1 MKFKEILD
9 KLKIKYNV
17 VVIDE
22 HTLTEKYNIRLSWL
36 GLINFIG
43 LLIIIVLTI
52 TSIILFA
59 TPIKNY
65 LPGFESARIHREVIE
80 QGARMDSL
88 TREIELAEQQLMNIK
103 MVIAGEI
110 EVDSIPEADTSII
123 SRNKELKIDA
133 SEREKAFREEFE
145 AKNTEKKR

>member
-22 HTLTEKYNIRLSWL
+22 HTLTEKYNIHLSWL
-36 GLINFIG
+36 GLINLVG
-43 LLIIIVLTI
+43 LIVIIVLSL
-52 TSIILFA
+52 TSLILFA

-88 TREIELAEQQLMNIK
+88 TREIEMAGQQLMNIK

-110 EVDSIPEADTSII
+110 EVDSIPDADTAIVT
-123 SRNKELKIDA
+123 RNKELRIDA
-133 SEREKAFREEFE
+133 SEREKAFREEME
-145 AKNTEKKR
+145 KKNTEKKR